1 MAGALLGAVAVLA
14 LACVIVNGSTRIAA
28 ADASSG
34 SVLWENDYA
43 GPAGTRFGGRD
54 VATSPDGST
63 VYVTGDGPEGYST
76 LALDASTGQRI
87 WQRRYAGP
95 AGGSGYA
102 RALALTPDGATLLV
116 TGGSAA
122 ANERTDFATLAYDAS
137 TGAQLWVRRYDG
149 PGARRHG
156 NDAANAIAVSP
167 DGATAYVTGSSAGS
181 LTNLDH
187 ATIAYDTATGRR
199 IWTHR
204 YDGPDS
210 QIDGASAIAVG
221 PDGAAVF
228 VTGSTDGF
236 LQYGYKYVTAAYDA
250 STGAELWRTRFDS
263 HDDAEPGDVARS
275 IGVSPDGTKVFVT
288 GDTSNDFVTLAYDAS
303 DGRELWS
310 ERFGGESSTGIDV
323 LAVSPDGSRVFVT
336 GGIVMPIDPVTV
348 FPQQAYLV
356 TIAYDAST
364 GARAWVNR
372 WSGPADIG
380 ASGYAVAVSA
390 DGTEVFAAGVAY
402 TPKPGLTY
410 GNNYN
415 FATLAYDAATGDR
428 RWVRVL
434 GRGSGVSISVSPDGT
449 RAFVTGGSTIAVAS

>member
-1 MAGALLGAVAVLA
+1 MTGPLGAVAVLT
-14 LACVIVNGSTRIAA
+14 LACMMVNGSAHIAA
-28 ADASSG
+28 ADAGSG
-34 SVLWENDYA
+34 SVLWEADYA
-43 GPAGTRFGGRD
+43 GPGGAGFGGQD

-63 VYVTGDGPEGYST
+63 VYVTGGGAEGYST
-76 LALDASTGQRI
+76 LAFDASTGQRM

-95 AGGSGYA
+95 AEGPGNA
-102 RALALTPDGATLLV
+102 RALSITPDGTTVLV

-122 ANERTDFATLAYDAS
+122 ANERTDYATLAYDAS

-181 LTNLDH
+181 LSNLDH

-199 IWTHR
+199 IWTQR
-204 YDGPDS
+204 YDGPEGQVDL
-210 QIDGASAIAVG
+210 ASAIAVS
-221 PDGAAVF
+221 PDGDAVF

-236 LQYGYKYVTAAYDA
+236 LQYGYRYVTAAYDA
-250 STGAELWRTRFDS
+250 STGTELWRTRFDS
-263 HDDAEPGDVARS
+263 HDDAEPGDIARS

-288 GDTSNDFVTLAYDAS
+288 GDTSNDFVTLAYDAA
-303 DGRELWS
+303 DGSELWS
-310 ERFGGESSTGIDV
+310 DRYGGESSTGINV
-323 LAVSPDGSRVFVT
+323 LTVSQDGSRVFAS
-336 GGIVMPIDPVTV
+336 GGIRMPIDPVTV

-380 ASGYAVAVSA
+380 ASGYAVAVSP
-390 DGTEVFAAGVAY
+390 DGTQVFAAGVAY

-415 FATLAYDAATGDR
+415 VATLAYDAETGNR

-434 GRGSGVSISVSPDGT
+434 GRGSGISISVSPDGT
-449 RAFVTGGSTIAVAS
+449 RAFVTGASTIALAS